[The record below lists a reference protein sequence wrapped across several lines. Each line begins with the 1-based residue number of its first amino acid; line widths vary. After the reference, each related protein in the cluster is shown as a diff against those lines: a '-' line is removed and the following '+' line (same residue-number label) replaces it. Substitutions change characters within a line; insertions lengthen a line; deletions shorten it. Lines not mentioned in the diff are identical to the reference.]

1 MYDCFVGVF
10 CSFSVGQKYTLKS
23 LHCRDCQSLI
33 EACAF
38 WAKDYMSKKFF
49 SREWTKLY
57 MVFQITVHSITI
69 LCALWIIGPLT
80 FLSFIILVVIDNQGN
95 FTLLVGISSYFL
107 EQLLFVKYDSEYYF
121 FIFRN
126 KFSVRLKIFL
136 LSDEC
141 LDSF

>member
-1 MYDCFVGVF
+1 
-10 CSFSVGQKYTLKS
+10 
-23 LHCRDCQSLI
+23 
-33 EACAF
+33 
-38 WAKDYMSKKFF
+38 
-49 SREWTKLY
+49 

>member
-49 SREWTKLY
+49 SRE
-57 MVFQITVHSITI
+57 
-69 LCALWIIGPLT
+69 
-80 FLSFIILVVIDNQGN
+80 
-95 FTLLVGISSYFL
+95 
-107 EQLLFVKYDSEYYF
+107 
-121 FIFRN
+121 
-126 KFSVRLKIFL
+126 
-136 LSDEC
+136 
-141 LDSF
+141 